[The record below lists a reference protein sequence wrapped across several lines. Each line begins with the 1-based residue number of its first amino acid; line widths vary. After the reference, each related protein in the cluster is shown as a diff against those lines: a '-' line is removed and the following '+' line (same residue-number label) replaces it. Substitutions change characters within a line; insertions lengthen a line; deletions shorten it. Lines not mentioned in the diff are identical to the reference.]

1 MAETLVEIHVPLVA
15 ASGLSDGDY
24 QFPWIEDIE
33 DFLVDLEERGEVEVY
48 DDGEEWE
55 DVYIFFISGADEAAL
70 LAVAS
75 RVAKLRSVPP
85 GAFAVVTDVEADE
98 YGQGRRVALAS
109 L

>member
-1 MAETLVEIHVPLVA
+1 MAEALVEIHVPLLA
-15 ASGLSDGDY
+15 AGGLSDDDY

-55 DVYIFFISGADEAAL
+55 GVYIFFISGADVAAL

-75 RVAKLRSVPP
+75 RVGKLQRVPR
-85 GAFAVVTDVEADE
+85 GAFAVVTDVDADG

-109 L
+109 F